1 MSRMTSVILVILS
14 ILILFVHCVEKIWKR
29 MTFFLEVSF
38 DALVL
43 VTRTIVFNK
52 DMLESNILLKLNL
65 FLLSKIKP
73 PSNSIE
79 TSKDDLESE
88 RNCGM
93 DEIETRIAGWKCR
106 IVSICIKQ
114 SPPPTK
120 ETPSLPP
127 TTTTLPHPV
136 WSDHI
141 LTSIS
146 YNICSNSGT
155 K

>member
-1 MSRMTSVILVILS
+1 MDFKISLVLEAPSFSFLLKRKLDVSLQLVFNNEDLDVENDERMLVILS

-65 FLLSKIKP
+65 FLLCKIKP

-93 DEIETRIAGWKCR
+93 DEIET
-106 IVSICIKQ
+106 
-114 SPPPTK
+114 
-120 ETPSLPP
+120 
-127 TTTTLPHPV
+127 
-136 WSDHI
+136 
-141 LTSIS
+141 
-146 YNICSNSGT
+146 
-155 K
+155 